1 MFSHTFAHKTTLF
14 VLIYIQIPRLNYNI
28 QWRLLTE
35 MFRPEPWY
43 RISSQDALTRLQQI
57 LNTDPDTKATS
68 KEQLEKLR
76 DDGPFLQS
84 VLETFEICDVIDFTE
99 TASTTIAS
107 STSRGSTETKEDT
120 SSKLDSFASSVSRP
134 LHFVASFKKNTP
146 LGLVLSEAHDNDDN
160 DDDEM
165 DEESHR
171 LWLEATKDAAPG
183 QVFVK
188 GVVPGGQAEDFG
200 IFEIGDQ
207 LQGVGELPVAERGF
221 ETVIELLGKQPP
233 SSKFVTLHFDRKKS
247 PTDAAAI
254 SKKEAPSSPIYP
266 QDSGAWSSMGRRKTQ
281 EDRFGRASWFRFA

>member
-1 MFSHTFAHKTTLF
+1 
-14 VLIYIQIPRLNYNI
+14 
-28 QWRLLTE
+28 

-57 LNTDPDTKATS
+57 IKTDTDTKTTS
-68 KEQLEKLR
+68 EEEVEKLR

-99 TASTTIAS
+99 TVSTTTAS
-107 STSRGSTETKEDT
+107 STSSGSKESKEAM
-120 SSKLDSFASSVSRP
+120 SSEQESIVSSISRP
-134 LHFVASFKKNTP
+134 LHFVASFNRNTP
-146 LGLVLSEAHDNDDN
+146 LGLVLSEVN
-160 DDDEM
+160 DDDDDEEEEM

-171 LWLEATKDAAPG
+171 LWLEATKDAVPG

-188 GVVPGGQAEDFG
+188 GVVPGSQAEDFG

-247 PTDAAAI
+247 SPDTAVFP
-254 SKKEAPSSPIYP
+254 KTEVPSSPIYP
-266 QDSGAWSSMGRRKTQ
+266 KDSGAWSSMGRRKTQ
-281 EDRFGRASWFRFA
+281 EDRFGRVFVDVILLRLFAIHLLFNTHPFPLVCLF